1 MQKIPRRRLCNRSFC
16 IRAHELFDYIKTTD
30 VSNIDYFGAGPLHES
45 VTKPNCGQDIDGKI
59 ITRSFDDLKKLSELS
74 PIPVVV
80 GGGVTIND
88 IPQLAATGVEGFF
101 IVSAVAGAE
110 NPEEAAKELATAWD
124 KYSIK

>member
-1 MQKIPRRRLCNRSFC
+1 M
-16 IRAHELFDYIKTTD
+16 
-30 VSNIDYFGAGPLHES
+30 
-45 VTKPNCGQDIDGKI
+45 
-59 ITRSFDDLKKLSELS
+59 
-74 PIPVVV
+74 VV